1 MIIKRVIVKNFR
13 NLDYVNVP
21 LSKVTTVIGRNNSGK
36 SNFLRA
42 VTLPL
47 LSEDL
52 GAGSKSLSWSDI
64 GSKSIDRYLKF
75 IVSNRKNFVD
85 DSVNLE
91 EFEKVIP
98 VVSVQ
103 IQFQPKET
111 ELFLVKDLITSSGKD
126 TLEDE
131 FEYMLEYNFG
141 CKNLVELKKHVALI
155 LINLKEDEALE
166 EFKYNLLPISMYS
179 YSIFIPYKNQK
190 VSFDTLK
197 KFLYNSISAERDGF
211 SQTSSKLGSKSL
223 VQILNNKLQP
233 EDNMEIERRYS
244 DFFNSVQDLTK
255 MDEVLNWQEVSSIE
269 NAENFFSKI
278 SILPNMPPMSSLLG
292 SIKLGYEDRSLSSQ
306 GLGNRNLILQMVL
319 INSLMQMTDA
329 FLNVLTVEEPEA
341 HLCYNNERLMSA
353 YINILGKSKENLQ
366 LIYSTHSV
374 QQINKTNLENLILFE
389 SGSAKSFRDTFEP
402 IELNYL
408 AKNPNFDIFKLF
420 YSQNCI
426 LVEGI
431 SEELLIRSYLSREK
445 NKIQNIEVISFHKG
459 FRDIM
464 DIWLLVNKDT
474 KNKLGIIRD
483 SDFQPKA
490 QSEHEEY
497 NNYSNIYVTTTKDYT
512 LEDDIVSRENNF
524 SILKKYFETNYEWK
538 NIDTPDKLSEKW
550 KTSKADVMLKFC
562 QNLDSDDLCNIEMP
576 NHIDKVIKWL
586 LGADKD

>member
-52 GAGSKSLSWSDI
+52 GSGSKSLSWSDI
-64 GSKSIDRYLKF
+64 GSKSVDRYLKF
-75 IVSNRKNFVD
+75 IVDNRGKFGD
-85 DSVNLE
+85 GSVNLE
-91 EFEKVIP
+91 EFEKVTPI
-98 VVSVQ
+98 VSVQ
-103 IQFQPKET
+103 IHFYPKET
-111 ELFLVKDLITSSGKD
+111 ELFLVKDLITSNGENTSEND
-126 TLEDE
+126 

-141 CKNLVELKKHVALI
+141 CKNIVELRKHVASI
-155 LINLKEDEALE
+155 LVNLKDDEALE
-166 EFKYNLLPISMYS
+166 EFKYNLLPINMFS

-197 KFLYNSISAERDGF
+197 KFLYNSISAERDDF
-211 SQTSSKLGSKSL
+211 SQTNSRLGSKSL

-244 DFFNSVQDLTK
+244 DFFNSIQDLTK
-255 MDEVLNWQEVSSIE
+255 MDEVLNWQEVSFIE
-269 NAENFFSKI
+269 NAEDFFSKI

-353 YINILGKSKENLQ
+353 YINSLGKSKENLQ

-389 SGSAKSFRDTFEP
+389 NGTAKSFQDTFEQ

-474 KNKLGIIRD
+474 ENKLGIIRD

-524 SILKKYFETNYEWK
+524 SILKKYFETNYEWE

-550 KTSKADVMLKFC
+550 KSSKADVMLKFC

>member
-1 MIIKRVIVKNFR
+1 MIIKRVIIKNFR

-52 GAGSKSLSWSDI
+52 GSGSKSLSWSDI
-64 GSKSIDRYLKF
+64 GSKSVDRYLKF
-75 IVSNRKNFVD
+75 IVDNRRKFGD
-85 DSVNLE
+85 GSVNLE
-91 EFEKVIP
+91 EFEKVTPI
-98 VVSVQ
+98 VSVQ
-103 IQFQPKET
+103 IHFYPKET
-111 ELFLVKDLITSSGKD
+111 ELFLVKDLITSNGENTSEND
-126 TLEDE
+126 

-141 CKNLVELKKHVALI
+141 CKNIVELRKHVASI
-155 LINLKEDEALE
+155 LVNLKDDEALE
-166 EFKYNLLPISMYS
+166 EFKYNLLPINMFS

-197 KFLYNSISAERDGF
+197 KFLYNSISAERDDF
-211 SQTSSKLGSKSL
+211 SQTNSRLGSKSL

-244 DFFNSVQDLTK
+244 DFFNSIQDLTK
-255 MDEVLNWQEVSSIE
+255 MDEVLNWQEVSFIE
-269 NAENFFSKI
+269 NAEDFFSKI

-353 YINILGKSKENLQ
+353 YINSLGKSKENLQ

-389 SGSAKSFRDTFEP
+389 NGTAKSFQDTFEQT
-402 IELNYL
+402 ELNYL

-420 YSQNCI
+420 YSQNCV

-474 KNKLGIIRD
+474 ENKLGIIRD

-538 NIDTPDKLSEKW
+538 NIDTPDKLSKKW
-550 KTSKADVMLKFC
+550 KASKADVMLKFC

>member
-13 NLDYVNVP
+13 NLTYVNVP

-52 GAGSKSLSWSDI
+52 GSGSKSLSWSDI
-64 GSKSIDRYLKF
+64 GSQSISRYLEF
-75 IVSNRKNFVD
+75 IVNNSKNFRD

-91 EFEKVIP
+91 EFEKVVP

-103 IQFQPKET
+103 IHFQPE
-111 ELFLVKDLITSSGKD
+111 ESEIFLVKEFITSSVENAP
-126 TLEDE
+126 EDE
-131 FEYMLEYNFG
+131 FEYMLEYNFK
-141 CKNLVELKKHVALI
+141 CKNFVELKNHVASVLA
-155 LINLKEDEALE
+155 NMKDDEGLE
-166 EFKYNLLPISMYS
+166 EFKYNLLPINMYF

-190 VSFDTLK
+190 VSFDILK
-197 KFLYNSISAERDGF
+197 RFLYNSISAERDDF
-211 SQTSSKLGSKSL
+211 SQTNSRLGSKSL

-244 DFFNSVQDLTK
+244 EFFNSIQGLTK
-255 MDEVLNWQEVSSIE
+255 MDEVLNWQEVSTIE
-269 NAENFFSKI
+269 NADDFFSKI

-292 SIKLGYEDRSLSSQ
+292 SVKLGYEDGSLSSQ

-353 YINILGKSKENLQ
+353 YINSLGKSKENLQ

-374 QQINKTNLENLILFE
+374 QQISKTNLENLILFE
-389 SGSAKSFRDTFEP
+389 NGSAKSFQDTFEQS
-402 IELNYL
+402 ELNYL

-431 SEELLIRSYLSREK
+431 SEELLIRSYLNREI

-474 KNKLGIIRD
+474 ENKLGIIRD
-483 SDFQPKA
+483 SDFQPQA
-490 QSEHEEY
+490 QADHEKY
-497 NNYSNIYVTTTKDYT
+497 NDHDNIYVTTTKDYT
-512 LEDDIVSRENNF
+512 LEDDIVAKGNNF
-524 SILKKYFETNYEWK
+524 SILKKYFESNYEWE
-538 NIDTPDKLSEKW
+538 NIDTPEKLSKEW
-550 KTSKADVMLKFC
+550 KSSKADVMLKFF
-562 QNLDSDDLCNIEMP
+562 QNLDSEELYDIEMP
-576 NHIDKVIKWL
+576 NHINEVIKWL
-586 LGADKD
+586 LGAHKN